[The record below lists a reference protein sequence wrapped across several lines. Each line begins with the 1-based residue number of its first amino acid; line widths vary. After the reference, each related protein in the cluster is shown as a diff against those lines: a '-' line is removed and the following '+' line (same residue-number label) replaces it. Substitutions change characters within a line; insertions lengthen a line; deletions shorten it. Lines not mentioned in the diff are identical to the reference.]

1 MSNLSFNQVHR
12 FFQSQLK
19 ELTAP
24 ELSRCRQFYKVCPEI
39 LGTMSQ
45 ELIRNITN
53 GKTTKQILGS
63 TTQELQS
70 KDRLF
75 ISKYKLSFPSEQELK
90 GCTYE

>member
-24 ELSRCRQFYKVCPEI
+24 ELSRCRHFYKVGPE
-39 LGTMSQ
+39 
-45 ELIRNITN
+45 
-53 GKTTKQILGS
+53 ILGS

-75 ISKYKLSFPSEQELK
+75 ISKYKLNFPSEQELNRV
-90 GCTYE
+90 YL

>member
-39 LGTMSQ
+39 LGS
-45 ELIRNITN
+45 L
-53 GKTTKQILGS
+53 
-63 TTQELQS
+63 TQESQG

-75 ISKYKLSFPSEQELK
+75 ISKYKLNFPSEQELK